1 MDMNESQ
8 RSRQG
13 ILFALG
19 AYIMWGI
26 APIYFKALGA
36 VTAPEVLSHRIIWSF
51 FFLALLIHLGRRWK
65 VVRDV
70 LHSKKNL
77 SYLLATA
84 LLIGCNWL
92 LFIWAVN
99 SGHMLEAS
107 LGYFIN
113 PLINVLFGM
122 LFLQERLR
130 SLQWLAVG
138 LALTGVAVQVIG
150 FGSVPVVSLG
160 LATSFALYGLLRK
173 KVNLDAQTGLFVETL
188 LLLPVATCYLLFIAN
203 SPTANMV
210 ANSTSLNLL
219 LVAAG
224 LVTTLPLLCF
234 NGAATRLKLSTL
246 GFFQYIGPSLM
257 FLLAV
262 LVYGEAFESEKAM
275 TFAFIWAALIVFSLD
290 GLSHH
295 KKIRQLAAHTE

>member
-1 MDMNESQ
+1 MDIQEQQ
-8 RSRQG
+8 RTRQG

-19 AYIMWGI
+19 AYTMWGV
-26 APIYFKALGA
+26 APIYFKTLGA
-36 VTAPEVLSHRIIWSF
+36 VTAPEILSHRIIWSF
-51 FFLALLIHLGRRWK
+51 FFLTLLIHLGRRWK

-70 LHSKKNL
+70 FHNKSRLF
-77 SYLLATA
+77 YLLTTSV
-84 LLIGCNWL
+84 LIGCNWL

-130 SLQWLAVG
+130 SLQWLAVA
-138 LALTGVAVQVIG
+138 LALGGVAVQVIG

-188 LLLPVATCYLLFIAN
+188 LLLPVAAVYLLFITDSPSSDMSAN
-203 SPTANMV
+203 PA
-210 ANSTSLNLL
+210 SLNLL
-219 LVAAG
+219 LIAAG

-246 GFFQYIGPSLM
+246 GFYQYIGPSLM

-262 LVYGEAFESEKAM
+262 LVYGEAFDPAKAV
-275 TFAFIWAALIVFSLD
+275 TFAFIWAALILFSFD

-295 KKIRQLAAHTE
+295 RKTRQLAAYTE